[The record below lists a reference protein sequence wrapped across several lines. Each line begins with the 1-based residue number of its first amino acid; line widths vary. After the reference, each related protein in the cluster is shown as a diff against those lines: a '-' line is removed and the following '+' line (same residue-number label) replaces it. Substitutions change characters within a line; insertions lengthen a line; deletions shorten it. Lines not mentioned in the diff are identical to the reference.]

1 MYMNLNSSRAFSQ
14 LFIIWPIYYRLAER
28 FFMVLPKINDLIDS
42 QGFYFNLGVQEG
54 VFDT

>member
-1 MYMNLNSSRAFSQ
+1 MNLNSSRAFSQ
-14 LFIIWPIYYRLAER
+14 LFIIWPIYYRLAKR